1 MSLRVNRSFIDSFF
15 QIHHHHITSP
25 ILNPTSHPLSPVG
38 FQSLKNMNLNA
49 DSGAD
54 IFVQRSKM
62 DLSAEVDAAP
72 LNHVNSR
79 KMRGC
84 MEKFVA
90 FGDILGIK
98 EMNAY

>member
-1 MSLRVNRSFIDSFF
+1 MD
-15 QIHHHHITSP
+15 
-25 ILNPTSHPLSPVG
+25 
-38 FQSLKNMNLNA
+38 LNA
-49 DSGAD
+49 HSGAD

-62 DLSAEVDAAP
+62 DLSAVVDATP

-79 KMRGC
+79 KIRGC

-90 FGDILGIK
+90 FGDILGIE